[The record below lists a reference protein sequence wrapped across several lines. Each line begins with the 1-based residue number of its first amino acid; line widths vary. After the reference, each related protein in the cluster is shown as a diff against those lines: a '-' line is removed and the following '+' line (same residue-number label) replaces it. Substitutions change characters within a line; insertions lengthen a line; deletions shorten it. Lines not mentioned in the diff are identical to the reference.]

1 MRKIFILF
9 LFILS
14 EVAAQNTND
23 SAQVRHDYQ
32 PTALNTSLRAEFYLK
47 KGSYFFAEGLYKASK
62 SYYYYTNEVFKEYL
76 WVGYEHKASEKW
88 YLGISG
94 RTLQFPK
101 EVSFISRV
109 NVSHRGKISSV
120 GFLKE
125 LTLDQISRKSKQNY
139 ARVGLAMGLYKKLKL
154 GKATIIPVLSYK
166 AFEIFDLKNANSFL
180 KNRLIDLTRMRL
192 DIYFMVHK
200 NLFLGIYAMRETDYY
215 YTLGYSIPDPSN
227 PSLILYTVPDFKVNS
242 VIPTLGFSLNFIL
255 KPDNNS
261 SLIPGL
267 PLR

>member
-9 LFILS
+9 LFITS
-14 EVAAQNTND
+14 TTTAQNVND
-23 SAQVRHDYQ
+23 TAQVRHDYQ
-32 PTALNTSLRAEFYLK
+32 PTAFNISFRSEYYLK
-47 KGSYFFAEGLYKASK
+47 KGSYFFAEGLYKASQ
-62 SYYYYTNEVFKEYL
+62 SYYYYTSEVFKEYL

-94 RTLQFPK
+94 RALQFPK
-101 EVSFISRV
+101 EASFISRV
-109 NVSHRGKISSV
+109 NVSHRGKIGSL

-125 LTLDQISRKSKQNY
+125 HTLDQISMKNKQNY
-139 ARVGLAMGLYKKLKL
+139 ARVGLAAGLYKKFKL
-154 GKATIIPVLSYK
+154 GKTTIIPMLSYK
-166 AFEIFDLKNANSFL
+166 AYQIFDLKNSNSVF

-215 YTLGYSIPDPSN
+215 YILGYSVPDPNN
-227 PSLILYTVPDFKVNS
+227 PLVMIYYPDVKVNS
-242 VIPTLGFSLNFIL
+242 IIPTFGFSLNFIL
-255 KPDNNS
+255 KPDNNA

>member
-1 MRKIFILF
+1 MRKFFILF
-9 LFILS
+9 LFIIS
-14 EVAAQNTND
+14 EASAQTTVND

-32 PTALNTSLRAEFYLK
+32 PTALNFSLRAEYYLK
-47 KGSYFFAEGLYKASK
+47 NGSYFFAEALYKSSK
-62 SYYYYTNEVFKEYL
+62 SYYSTSEVFKEYL

-101 EVSFISRV
+101 EVSFIGRV
-109 NVSHRGKISSV
+109 NVSHRGKIRSL

-125 LTLDQISRKSKQNY
+125 LTMDQISRKSKQNY
-139 ARVGLAMGLYKKLKL
+139 VRAGLAIGLYKKIRL
-154 GKATIIPVLSYK
+154 GKTTIIPVLSYK
-166 AFEIFDLKNANSFL
+166 AYEIFDLKNPNTFF
-180 KNRLIDLTRMRL
+180 KNRLIDLTRLRL
-192 DIYFMVHK
+192 DVYVMVHK

-215 YTLGYSIPDPSN
+215 YTLGYSVPDPNN
-227 PSLILYTVPDFKVNS
+227 PSVMIYYPDFKVNS
-242 VIPTLGFSLNFIL
+242 IIPTFGFSLNFIL
-255 KPDNNS
+255 NPDNNT

>member
-9 LFILS
+9 LFIIS
-14 EVAAQNTND
+14 EVAAQNVND
-23 SAQVRHDYQ
+23 SAQVQHDYQ
-32 PTALNTSLRAEFYLK
+32 PTALTVSLRTEFYLK
-47 KGSYFFAEGLYKASK
+47 KGSYLFAEGLYKSSK
-62 SYYYYTNEVFKEYL
+62 SYYSTSEVFKEYF

-94 RTLQFPK
+94 RTLQYPK

-109 NVSHRGKISSV
+109 NVTHRGKISRL

-125 LTLDQISRKSKQNY
+125 FTLDQISRKSKQNY
-139 ARVGLAMGLYKKLKL
+139 ARAGLAVGLYKKIKV
-154 GKATIIPVLSYK
+154 GKAIIIPVLSYK
-166 AFEIFDLKNANSFL
+166 AYEIFDLKNSNSFF
-180 KNRLIDLTRMRL
+180 KNRRIDLTRMRL
-192 DIYFMVHK
+192 DIYFIAYK
-200 NLFLGIYAMRETDYY
+200 NLFFGIYAMRETDYY
-215 YTLGYSIPDPSN
+215 YALGYSVPDPYN
-227 PSLILYTVPDFKVNS
+227 PSVILYSVPDFKVNR
-242 VIPTLGFSLNFIL
+242 VTPTFGFSVNFIL